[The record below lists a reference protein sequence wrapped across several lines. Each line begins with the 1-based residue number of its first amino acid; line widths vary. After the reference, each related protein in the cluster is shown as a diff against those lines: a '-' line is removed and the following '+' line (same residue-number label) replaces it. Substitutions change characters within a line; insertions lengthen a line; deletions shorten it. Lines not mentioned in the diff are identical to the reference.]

1 MILWEEKKHHI
12 IKIFVRQTE
21 IWRLLQL
28 QLINCSSYSH
38 VNLLISDEVSIN
50 LHAVIR
56 TVFQG
61 NGYTNIY
68 IYIYHAYTKP
78 MDFSSNNQHAVIWI
92 MFQAT
97 VVKAAAVANSRERD
111 FIIGTP

>member
-1 MILWEEKKHHI
+1 
-12 IKIFVRQTE
+12 
-21 IWRLLQL
+21 
-28 QLINCSSYSH
+28 
-38 VNLLISDEVSIN
+38 
-50 LHAVIR
+50 
-56 TVFQG
+56 
-61 NGYTNIY
+61 
-68 IYIYHAYTKP
+68 